1 MYMRKT
7 IIAYILTCIEEITD
21 DVELGL
27 EILSLQDVI
36 FNEIERNP
44 DNLLS
49 ILFFYT
55 VLCEEGYYDEEQ
67 LGLDTRQ
74 LYNEI
79 KYFFDE
85 YTPST

>member
-1 MYMRKT
+1 MRKT

-36 FNEIERNP
+36 FTEIERNP
-44 DNLLS
+44 DHLLN
-49 ILFFYT
+49 ILFVYT
-55 VLCEEGYYDEEQ
+55 VICEDGYFTEEQ
-67 LGLDTRQ
+67 LGLETRQ

-85 YTPST
+85 YTEST